1 MSTGYLDKSQPP
13 GSTKPPM
20 RSNCYGAVG
29 DFESPEDLLRA
40 VRTLR
45 TAGFTKL
52 EAYSP
57 FPIHGIDEALGE
69 PRSRL
74 GAIVLVAA
82 VLGLA
87 CAVFLQWWTG
97 AVYYKLVVAGK
108 PLFAVEPSVPIMF
121 ELTVLFGAF
130 GAVLGM
136 LFLNRLPTYYHP
148 FFNYSMSAGATND
161 RFLLAVEAVDPKFR
175 GQEVRTLL
183 DSLGSRHTE
192 LVEA

>member
-1 MSTGYLDKSQPP
+1 MSTSFLDKLLLPAS
-13 GSTKPPM
+13 M
-20 RSNCYGAVG
+20 RSAEKVKCYGVVG
-29 DFESPEDLLRA
+29 DFGSPEDLLRA

-69 PRSRL
+69 PRSPL
-74 GAIVLVAA
+74 GRIVIVAA
-82 VLGLA
+82 LLGLA
-87 CAVFLQWWTG
+87 SAIALQWWTG
-97 AVYYKLVVAGK
+97 AVDYKLVIAGK
-108 PLFAVEPSVPIMF
+108 PLFALEPSVPIMF

-136 LFLNRLPTYYHP
+136 FHLNRLPTYYHP
-148 FFNYSMSAGATND
+148 FFNYSQSEGATND
-161 RFLLAVEAVDPKFR
+161 RFLLAVEAADPKFR
-175 GQEVRTLL
+175 GEEVRTLL